1 VVGSRRAA
9 DGLPVPLRAFAVTA
23 PSGSGHAVPVVEIAR
38 SGNGTLAL
46 RGPMV
51 PRHPFPPGA
60 ARLGTPHLKADA
72 EGFVDTF
79 YPCRLDWTEGTV
91 EVTGPPPSV
100 VSVGSYRFALSEL
113 ERLVR
118 RIDSSAFVAALPDAL
133 AGHRLAGISGSGGAQ
148 AVLAELGVN
157 PLIVD
162 AFHDSN
168 PKAA

>member
-1 VVGSRRAA
+1 V
-9 DGLPVPLRAFAVTA
+9 
-23 PSGSGHAVPVVEIAR
+23 
-38 SGNGTLAL
+38 
-46 RGPMV
+46 
-51 PRHPFPPGA
+51 
-60 ARLGTPHLKADA
+60 
-72 EGFVDTF
+72 
-79 YPCRLDWTEGTV
+79 
-91 EVTGPPPSV
+91 
-100 VSVGSYRFALSEL
+100 LSEL
-113 ERLVR
+113 EGLVR